1 MDDWNSAIILF
12 SLPDLEEGKS
22 SFVHTGV
29 NTSRLALRV
38 SDGQTLSNTVILR
51 IMAVALEYKLAN
63 YTGLEV
69 DQGGTSLITT
79 DQLAVKV
86 NVDDQ
91 AVEIHYDVTEAP
103 RYGELQRLHPDGEWK
118 STNHFPQKLLEEERI
133 RYLSIYRG
141 LQAQDNITDH
151 FRCKISIGPTATE
164 EVVFPITVRWIH
176 FEVTRSKMEVNGVRK
191 TVMTSED
198 LYAIAKGVKLPETD
212 ISFRLLMLPKKGHL
226 YLNHKALKTNS
237 TFSQKNITDN
247 LVKYELLNRPHE
259 DARDVFS
266 FQVLSEHANSSSHD
280 FRIIIKAESTAVTV
294 VNEGLSVLEGE
305 SKVLTK
311 DVLFTGTVSNKVV
324 RYTVTASPRHG
335 QIRKIN
341 LSNSTSINDNIT
353 TFTNQDI
360 IEERIMYV
368 HDNSESKEDSF
379 TFHIAV
385 YKPHKQHAGRKEG
398 RNTGGQHTFNISVQ
412 LVNDQ
417 RPARVIDKV
426 FHVARDGQRLLT
438 SDDLRY
444 HDDDSDFEDG
454 RLVYT
459 RRGIPMGELV
469 LASDTGHKLYE
480 FTQQDLEQK
489 KVLFVHRGV
498 SFGRFVLFVSD
509 GKHYVSSLLEVLAQD
524 PYLQV
529 ENNTGLMVQ
538 RGGVTTLTSSILSV
552 HTNLD
557 VRDPK
562 EVTYEVFLP
571 PKHGVLFLDDG
582 DGGNTVATDG
592 ISFFTQQDL
601 VVGRLAYRHD
611 NSHNLLDG
619 FNVTARVRERSSEQ
633 RVDRGRREVQLDI
646 GVAVKVFLESHQR
659 PPTVLTNRP
668 VVVEEGQKVSI
679 SREHLEVVHED
690 SQPSEIVFSVQSPPA
705 LGFLQRTSSGEQH
718 GDHQGDHQHRYR
730 YQGIRDQSITSF
742 TQEDVSLGLV
752 LYQNQEARST
762 NDSLLLDATNGVTE
776 VGPIRLEIDVIP
788 ILLPL
793 QVSDLTL
800 DEGSSLPL
808 TPIKVA
814 NHHFSGMNFLY
825 QVLVPHG
832 HLEHSRIPGMPI
844 TAFTHTEVEREYI
857 SYIHDGSDTLC
868 DNFTIMANQTEIR
881 KHSLPCVVHIN
892 ITPVDDETPVI
903 TANRELKI
911 WVGCEIS
918 VDDLN
923 AEDPDTEPEG
933 LEFVVT
939 PPSNGHLA
947 LKSSPSR
954 HLLNFTQN
962 HIHTGQ
968 LVFIH
973 SGALSGGFHF
983 QVNDGVNFAPRQIF
997 SIAAS
1002 SLVLTLLRN
1011 QPLEVY
1017 PGSVTPISEREL
1029 QVVTNGDGRRNHSVM
1044 FAVTTAPKLGNLVRR
1059 LPDNSTRPVSAFTQ
1073 RMVTDGLIWY
1083 DQNQPEAVGW
1093 SATDYFSFTVSS
1105 PPAFLP
1111 PHTFIISISYQANS
1125 RYRYQPQRKTKLLAN
1140 TGVVVAEGGRVIID
1154 RPMLD
1159 ASNLL
1164 GKLPEDQRRD
1174 HQVLYRVISL
1184 PHHGAL
1190 SIGGHNLTR
1199 NQLDFSQGTLNK
1211 LGIRYVHDDSET
1223 TSDGFTLQAW
1233 VAPLDPSSSS
1243 SRSTHSAFS
1252 SASSS
1257 SSRLS
1262 GVRAQLHRVED
1273 RLVVTER
1280 FNITV
1285 TPANDQPQLGR
1296 NRSPSLTV
1304 VVGESVVLGP
1314 ENLQVE
1320 SRHTPP
1326 EELHYSVISKPNNGY
1341 LTLGERLEPVTSF
1354 TQYDINHGQY
1364 GEPSTGVFYFNVTD
1378 GYHSPLYKLF
1388 ILEVTKAAVSMVNN
1402 TGLSLLQGRT
1412 AVVLT
1417 TNQLAAQTNG
1427 RHHAIITYMVTMH
1440 PHHGRIVIDDHQV
1453 INFHHEDLQFG
1464 HVVYHMTD
1472 LSASEDSFQISVT
1485 ASAPGMV
1492 YANLT
1497 GQMVNVTVRPMIY
1510 LREPVRVPSGI
1521 AVKLGKAMMDA
1532 SELARIS
1539 RADPVFEVL
1548 SPPKHGKLVKMT
1560 SDPDQASEV
1569 LRSFTFRDV
1578 VQGRVAIEET
1588 LSENSAV
1595 TTARGHAPATS
1606 LNDSFIFL
1614 LKAGHVQPAKGELHF
1629 TILPHHHMHQ
1639 GPGGSDGPGREHTTA
1654 RQNRTTTGGRGGGRG
1669 GSTTQAGVSGGG
1681 SSSHPHILSH
1691 KNQNRI
1697 TRGGRE
1703 GGRPGGG
1710 TDGGGGGQK
1719 HARHP
1724 HHIPSAPGKHSPAS
1738 PPVHVEV
1745 LPRPASDP
1753 LLIILPFLAC
1763 LLLIVVLVVVIL
1775 VIRHRREKRARIRLF
1790 RELAGLSPPGEGS
1803 PYLGRP
1809 ERSVAMPSVIVTPIG
1824 SSSCPSSPA
1833 VHLSPRRRRSL
1844 SPGVRFWGPTKA
1856 VGGGEESNGGMNVI
1870 PAVTLRDDQYWV
1882 LPRPAS
1888 DPLLIILPFL
1898 ACLLLIVVLV
1908 VVILVIRHRREKRAR
1923 IRLFRE
1929 LAGLSPP
1936 GEGSPYLG
1944 RPERSVAMPSVIV
1957 TPIGSSSCPSSP
1969 AVHLSPRRRRSLS
1982 PGVRF
1987 WGPTKAVGGGEESNG
2002 GMNVIPAVTLRD
2014 DQYWVLPRPA
2024 SDPLLIILPFLACLL
2039 LIVVLVVV
2047 ILVIRHRREKR
2058 ARIRLFRELAGL
2070 SPPGEGSPYLGRPE
2084 RSVAMPSVIVTPI
2097 GSSSCPSSPAV
2108 HLSPRRR
2115 RSLSPGVRFWG
2126 PTKAV
2131 GGGEESNGGMN
2142 VIPAVTLRDDQ
2153 YWVLPRPASDPLLI
2167 ILPFLACLLLIVV
2180 LVVVILVIRHR
2191 REKRARIRLFRELA
2205 GLSPPGEGSPYLGR
2219 PERSVAMPSV
2229 IVTPIGSSSCPS
2241 SPAVHLSPRRRRSLS
2256 PGVRFWGPTKAVG
2269 GGEESNG
2276 GMNVIPAVTLRDD
2289 QYWIFRSRAAR
2300 WRNVQS
2306 SRLPVHV
2313 EVLPRPASDPLLI
2326 ILPFLACLL
2335 LIVVLVVVI
2344 LVIRHR
2350 REKRARIRLFRE
2362 LAGLSPPGEG
2372 SPYLGRPERSVAM
2385 PSVIVTP
2392 IGSSSC
2398 PSSPAVH
2405 LSPRRRRSLSPGVR
2419 FWGPT
2424 KAVGGGEESNGG
2436 MNVIPAVTLRDDQ
2449 YWIFRSRA
2457 ARWRNVQSSR
2467 LPVHVEVLPRPASD
2481 PLLIILPFL
2490 ACLLLIVVLVV
2501 VILVIRHRREKRAR
2515 IRLFRELAGLS
2526 PPGEGSPYL
2535 GRPERSVAMP
2545 SVIVTPIGSSSC
2557 PSSPAVHLSP
2567 RRRRSL
2573 SPGVRFWGPTKAV
2586 GGGEESNGGMNVI
2599 PAVTLRDDQYWV

>member
-1 MDDWNSAIILF
+1 MGSVDLLLLLLLSTGQVYGASFYGDGYIHLRIVEASSQTLLHVRFRTSSQSGLLFLAAGQTDFLLLELISGRLQVRLDLGSGERSLRSEKGIHLSDLAWHSLELSHDHHNVTLTVDRNSRTSLRMPGPDLELNIEDGLFFGGLAGLDRPYLLHSNATGFRGCVDEVVFNKYNLLSSLRPYSGYSVREVSLGCSPQFSATEEDSVSFFSSKAFVLLQPWDVTQEGVFECELHPSAREGDGMVLYSSAFQGGFVAVEIRDGHLVAMVGNGKGSKTELYSLTNLHSNRTWYPIRLHLLPLSVQLRVGEELVNASLGEELQVIQLQGPLYLGGLDEKARVEARRAGLLPAAPGGQLAGRGGSFKGCLREIRVNAQRTGLPHAVVTKDVSVGCNLGQVPETTTITSSSLTDHAHFDATTKQPIGNSSGQDRKKNPNFLLLRELEVVEGGRALLEPKHIKVNLDFRKLGLHPSQLMFQIEEHPGHGQLRLDLEQEGQERSVTEGGEEEGWTFSMLDLWQGRVMYVHGGSEDPRDFFMFSVFFKRKREPVFLKGNRLHRFDISISPVNDAPELSLPEGNLFILLEKSRRQLTTELLRVSDPDSRPAELVFSSPGNLNIQAGHLEHQDFPGRAIILF
-12 SLPDLEEGKS
+12 SLPDLEEGKV

-79 DQLAVKV
+79 DHLAVKV

-118 STNHFPQKLLEEERI
+118 STSHFPQKLLEEERI

-176 FEVTRSKMEVNGVRK
+176 FEVMRSKMEVNGVRK

-212 ISFRLLMLPKKGHL
+212 LSFRLLTLPKKGHL

-259 DARDVFS
+259 DTRDVFS
-266 FQVLSEHANSSSHD
+266 FQVLYEHANSSSHD

-311 DVLFTGTVSNKVV
+311 EVLFTSTVSNKVV

-368 HDNSESKEDSF
+368 HDNSETKEDSF
-379 TFHIAV
+379 TFHIAI

-417 RPARVIDKV
+417 RPARVVDKV
-426 FHVARDGQRLLT
+426 FHVAREGQRLLT

-480 FTQQDLEQK
+480 FTQEDLEQK

-808 TPIKVA
+808 TPDIIKVA

-825 QVLVPHG
+825 QVLVPPRHG

-911 WVGCEIS
+911 WVGSVTEIS

-1029 QVVTNGDGRRNHSVM
+1029 QVVTNGDGDGRRNHSVM

-1211 LGIRYVHDDSET
+1211 LGITYVHDDSET
-1223 TSDGFTLQAW
+1223 TSDGFTFQAW
-1233 VAPLDPSSSS
+1233 VAPLDPSSSPSSSS

-1326 EELHYSVISKPNNGY
+1326 EELHYSVISKPNTGY

-1354 TQYDINHGQY
+1354 TQYDINHGRLHFIQQ

-1440 PHHGRIVIDDHQV
+1440 PHHGRIVIDDHEV

-1464 HVVYHMTD
+1464 RVVYHMTD
-1472 LSASEDSFQISVT
+1472 LSASEDSFQISVS
-1485 ASAPGMV
+1485 ASAPGML

-1588 LSENSAV
+1588 LSDNSAV

-1681 SSSHPHILSH
+1681 GGGSSSHPHILSH
-1691 KNQNRI
+1691 KNQNRTLHKLKPHGRWANL

-1703 GGRPGGG
+1703 GGRPGGR

-1790 RELAGLSPPGEGS
+1790 RELAGLSLPGEGS

-1833 VHLSPRRRRSL
+1833 VHLSFRRRRSL

-1856 VGGGEESNGGMNVI
+1856 VGGGEESNGGMNII

-1882 LPRPAS
+1882 
-1888 DPLLIILPFL
+1888 
-1898 ACLLLIVVLV
+1898 
-1908 VVILVIRHRREKRAR
+1908 
-1923 IRLFRE
+1923 
-1929 LAGLSPP
+1929 
-1936 GEGSPYLG
+1936 
-1944 RPERSVAMPSVIV
+1944 
-1957 TPIGSSSCPSSP
+1957 
-1969 AVHLSPRRRRSLS
+1969 
-1982 PGVRF
+1982 
-1987 WGPTKAVGGGEESNG
+1987 
-2002 GMNVIPAVTLRD
+2002 
-2014 DQYWVLPRPA
+2014 
-2024 SDPLLIILPFLACLL
+2024 
-2039 LIVVLVVV
+2039 
-2047 ILVIRHRREKR
+2047 
-2058 ARIRLFRELAGL
+2058 
-2070 SPPGEGSPYLGRPE
+2070 
-2084 RSVAMPSVIVTPI
+2084 
-2097 GSSSCPSSPAV
+2097 
-2108 HLSPRRR
+2108 
-2115 RSLSPGVRFWG
+2115 
-2126 PTKAV
+2126 
-2131 GGGEESNGGMN
+2131 
-2142 VIPAVTLRDDQ
+2142 
-2153 YWVLPRPASDPLLI
+2153 
-2167 ILPFLACLLLIVV
+2167 
-2180 LVVVILVIRHR
+2180 
-2191 REKRARIRLFRELA
+2191 
-2205 GLSPPGEGSPYLGR
+2205 
-2219 PERSVAMPSV
+2219 
-2229 IVTPIGSSSCPS
+2229 
-2241 SPAVHLSPRRRRSLS
+2241 
-2256 PGVRFWGPTKAVG
+2256 
-2269 GGEESNG
+2269 
-2276 GMNVIPAVTLRDD
+2276 
-2289 QYWIFRSRAAR
+2289 
-2300 WRNVQS
+2300 
-2306 SRLPVHV
+2306 
-2313 EVLPRPASDPLLI
+2313 
-2326 ILPFLACLL
+2326 
-2335 LIVVLVVVI
+2335 
-2344 LVIRHR
+2344 
-2350 REKRARIRLFRE
+2350 
-2362 LAGLSPPGEG
+2362 
-2372 SPYLGRPERSVAM
+2372 
-2385 PSVIVTP
+2385 
-2392 IGSSSC
+2392 
-2398 PSSPAVH
+2398 
-2405 LSPRRRRSLSPGVR
+2405 
-2419 FWGPT
+2419 
-2424 KAVGGGEESNGG
+2424 
-2436 MNVIPAVTLRDDQ
+2436 
-2449 YWIFRSRA
+2449 
-2457 ARWRNVQSSR
+2457 
-2467 LPVHVEVLPRPASD
+2467 
-2481 PLLIILPFL
+2481 
-2490 ACLLLIVVLVV
+2490 
-2501 VILVIRHRREKRAR
+2501 
-2515 IRLFRELAGLS
+2515 
-2526 PPGEGSPYL
+2526 
-2535 GRPERSVAMP
+2535 
-2545 SVIVTPIGSSSC
+2545 
-2557 PSSPAVHLSP
+2557 
-2567 RRRRSL
+2567 
-2573 SPGVRFWGPTKAV
+2573 
-2586 GGGEESNGGMNVI
+2586 
-2599 PAVTLRDDQYWV
+2599 

>member
-1 MDDWNSAIILF
+1 MQEFREHTKDTDIIILQETWCRSGSVTHCPPNYKEIILSSVKLPTVKRGRDSGGMIIWDSPYYDEDIFPLLHEQICSFQAQGSVLICGDLNARTGSLPDHNTELGPCSCPASRGSSLTVPPHAISSTPACPCLPLAIILF

-212 ISFRLLMLPKKGHL
+212 ISFRLLTLPKKGHL

-294 VNEGLSVLEGE
+294 VNEGVSVLEGE

-633 RVDRGRREVQLDI
+633 REDRGRREVQLDI

-832 HLEHSRIPGMPI
+832 HLEHSGIPGMPI

-857 SYIHDGSDTLC
+857 SHIHDGSDTLC

-911 WVGCEIS
+911 WVGSVTEIS

-1029 QVVTNGDGRRNHSVM
+1029 QVVTDGDGRRNHSVM

-1093 SATDYFSFTVSS
+1093 STTDYFSFTVSS

-1211 LGIRYVHDDSET
+1211 LGITYVHDDSET
-1223 TSDGFTLQAW
+1223 TSDGFTFQAW

-1262 GVRAQLHRVED
+1262 GVRD

-1285 TPANDQPQLGR
+1285 TPANDQPQLAR

-1326 EELHYSVISKPNNGY
+1326 EELHYSVISKPNTGY

-1354 TQYDINHGQY
+1354 TQYDINHGRLHFIQQ

-1691 KNQNRI
+1691 KNQNRTLHKLKPHGRWANL

-1803 PYLGRP
+1803 PYLGCP

-1844 SPGVRFWGPTKA
+1844 SPGVRFWGPAKA

-1882 LPRPAS
+1882 
-1888 DPLLIILPFL
+1888 
-1898 ACLLLIVVLV
+1898 
-1908 VVILVIRHRREKRAR
+1908 
-1923 IRLFRE
+1923 
-1929 LAGLSPP
+1929 
-1936 GEGSPYLG
+1936 
-1944 RPERSVAMPSVIV
+1944 
-1957 TPIGSSSCPSSP
+1957 
-1969 AVHLSPRRRRSLS
+1969 
-1982 PGVRF
+1982 
-1987 WGPTKAVGGGEESNG
+1987 
-2002 GMNVIPAVTLRD
+2002 
-2014 DQYWVLPRPA
+2014 
-2024 SDPLLIILPFLACLL
+2024 
-2039 LIVVLVVV
+2039 
-2047 ILVIRHRREKR
+2047 
-2058 ARIRLFRELAGL
+2058 
-2070 SPPGEGSPYLGRPE
+2070 
-2084 RSVAMPSVIVTPI
+2084 
-2097 GSSSCPSSPAV
+2097 
-2108 HLSPRRR
+2108 
-2115 RSLSPGVRFWG
+2115 
-2126 PTKAV
+2126 
-2131 GGGEESNGGMN
+2131 
-2142 VIPAVTLRDDQ
+2142 
-2153 YWVLPRPASDPLLI
+2153 
-2167 ILPFLACLLLIVV
+2167 
-2180 LVVVILVIRHR
+2180 
-2191 REKRARIRLFRELA
+2191 
-2205 GLSPPGEGSPYLGR
+2205 
-2219 PERSVAMPSV
+2219 
-2229 IVTPIGSSSCPS
+2229 
-2241 SPAVHLSPRRRRSLS
+2241 
-2256 PGVRFWGPTKAVG
+2256 
-2269 GGEESNG
+2269 
-2276 GMNVIPAVTLRDD
+2276 
-2289 QYWIFRSRAAR
+2289 
-2300 WRNVQS
+2300 
-2306 SRLPVHV
+2306 
-2313 EVLPRPASDPLLI
+2313 
-2326 ILPFLACLL
+2326 
-2335 LIVVLVVVI
+2335 
-2344 LVIRHR
+2344 
-2350 REKRARIRLFRE
+2350 
-2362 LAGLSPPGEG
+2362 
-2372 SPYLGRPERSVAM
+2372 
-2385 PSVIVTP
+2385 
-2392 IGSSSC
+2392 
-2398 PSSPAVH
+2398 
-2405 LSPRRRRSLSPGVR
+2405 
-2419 FWGPT
+2419 
-2424 KAVGGGEESNGG
+2424 
-2436 MNVIPAVTLRDDQ
+2436 
-2449 YWIFRSRA
+2449 
-2457 ARWRNVQSSR
+2457 
-2467 LPVHVEVLPRPASD
+2467 
-2481 PLLIILPFL
+2481 
-2490 ACLLLIVVLVV
+2490 
-2501 VILVIRHRREKRAR
+2501 
-2515 IRLFRELAGLS
+2515 
-2526 PPGEGSPYL
+2526 
-2535 GRPERSVAMP
+2535 
-2545 SVIVTPIGSSSC
+2545 
-2557 PSSPAVHLSP
+2557 
-2567 RRRRSL
+2567 
-2573 SPGVRFWGPTKAV
+2573 
-2586 GGGEESNGGMNVI
+2586 
-2599 PAVTLRDDQYWV
+2599 